1 MHCKN
6 IRAFFLLFS
15 FMTIVALAFSAQSAS
30 QVVTFSVTAINEIAV
45 SGNPGALAVTAAT
58 AGSQPNEALDD
69 STTYMIS
76 SNGTNMKITGS
87 INTAM
92 PSGVTLKVNLT
103 APTSGSSAGDV
114 ALGIVSSD
122 LVSGT
127 TQVAETGKTITYKL
141 SATVAAGVV
150 VNANTTVTLTLTDG
164 I

>member
-15 FMTIVALAFSAQSAS
+15 FTAIVASAFSAQSAS

-58 AGSQPNEALDD
+58 AGSQPNEATDD

-87 INTAM
+87 INAAM
-92 PSGVTLKVNLT
+92 PSGVSLKINLA
-103 APTSGSSAGDV
+103 APTGGSSAGDV
-114 ALGIVSSD
+114 ALGTVSSD
-122 LVSGT
+122 LVSGAGK
-127 TQVAETGKTITYKL
+127 VAESGKTITYKL

-150 VNANTTVTLTLTDG
+150 VNANTTVTLTLADG
-164 I
+164 N

>member
-15 FMTIVALAFSAQSAS
+15 FMAIVALAFSAQSAN

-45 SGNPGALAVTAAT
+45 SGNPGALVVTAAT
-58 AGSQPNEALDD
+58 AGSQPNEAIDN
-69 STTYMIS
+69 STTYLIS

-87 INTAM
+87 INAAM
-92 PSGVTLKVNLT
+92 PPGVSLKINLA

-114 ALGIVSSD
+114 SLGIDSTD

-127 TQVAETGKTITYKL
+127 GKVAEAGKTITYKL

-164 I
+164 N